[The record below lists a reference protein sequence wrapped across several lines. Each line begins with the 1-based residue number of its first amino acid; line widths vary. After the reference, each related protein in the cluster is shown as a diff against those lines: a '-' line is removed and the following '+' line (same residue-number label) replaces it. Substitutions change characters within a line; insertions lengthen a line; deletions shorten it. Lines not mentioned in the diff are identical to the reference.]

1 MPSLPVVED
10 EDSASKV
17 LMDEYL
23 VGDILKCLHCPT
35 CFVRA
40 ALIRKNWLRNAAS
53 QNIIHNF
60 CSRQSPHLL
69 GAYIYTEDFSKPE
82 FVPLADSLSPEL
94 GGALRHGNFRFDNMD
109 TFFLHVWDCRNG
121 RVLYGFS
128 GSFKFPHDLAVRMPL
143 HPLGQETSVLPPQP
157 PTTWQECP
165 HAMFLPDEDG
175 DESSCYRLDI
185 AYKNH
190 TVYARVFV
198 LKAET
203 WATHS
208 GAMADLIRPPKEILT
223 RSLLMNGKI
232 YMLTMAG
239 YILALHLANWSFF
252 TVDLPGGVE
261 YEYSSNLALCRGDNS
276 VLYLFH
282 LKEDKLFV
290 WMQRMNDHLKGD
302 KLIVSTTCLKSMD
315 GNNAATQWILS
326 DTISLHETCGHL
338 RVQGCMGDVSVVGV
352 GDNAE
357 FVFLEFEENGI
368 IVYMHI
374 KSRKVKVVYQR
385 GPDNDIAI
393 RVLPFMM
400 VWPVVLPK
408 FAAGESKSEGLHQE

>member
-1 MPSLPVVED
+1 MSSPPAVED

-35 CFVRA
+35 CFARA
-40 ALIRKNWLRNAAS
+40 ALIRKNWLRNAVA
-53 QNIIHNF
+53 QDIIHSF

-69 GAYIYTEDFSKPE
+69 GVYIYTEDFSKPE
-82 FVPLADSLSPEL
+82 FVPLDDALSSEL

-109 TFFLHVWDCRNG
+109 TFFSHVWDCRND
-121 RVLYGFS
+121 RILYGFS
-128 GSFKFPHDLAVRMPL
+128 GSFKFPLDLAVRMPL
-143 HPLGQETSVLPPQP
+143 HPLGQDTSMLLPQL
-157 PTTWQECP
+157 PTTWQEFP

-175 DESSCYRLDI
+175 DDSSCYSLDI

-190 TVYARVFV
+190 TVYANVFV
-198 LKAET
+198 LRGGS
-203 WATHS
+203 WDTHCT
-208 GAMADLIRPPKEILT
+208 AMADLVRPPKEILT
-223 RSLLMNGKI
+223 RSLLMHGKI
-232 YMLTMAG
+232 YMLTKAG
-239 YILALHLANWSFF
+239 YILALHLANRSFF
-252 TVDLPGGVE
+252 TVDLPRGVE
-261 YEYSSNLALCRGDNS
+261 FEYFSNLALCRGDNS
-276 VLYLFH
+276 ILYLFH
-282 LKEDKLFV
+282 LKGDKLSI

-302 KLIVSTTCLKSMD
+302 KLIVSTTCLQSMD
-315 GNNAATQWILS
+315 GNSAAAQWVLS
-326 DTISLHETCGHL
+326 DTISLHEACGHI
-338 RVQGCMGDVSVVGV
+338 RVQGCMGDVSVVGI

-357 FVFLEFEENGI
+357 FVFLELEENGI

-385 GPDNDIAI
+385 GPDNDMAI

-408 FAAGESKSEGLHQE
+408 LGAGESKSEGLYQE